1 MLHAKADC
9 KIEYITGPHPIAVRS
24 NHAPSGLNNKDALYL
39 PALTGLR
46 FLLGMWVIL
55 HHLTGKGMLLDQWNQ
70 TLPPA
75 MQSIF
80 RGGYLAVQ
88 TFFLLSGFVLAQSY
102 ATTRW
107 NAHSLKRFA
116 VARFAR
122 IYPAYLLSLVLIS
135 WFVFE
140 FLLKPGRSAAQ
151 KAAVVGDYAFVLQGW
166 TGSLNVGWNTPAW
179 SLSCEFFFYLCFP
192 LLFLWLGRG
201 GLTRVSTALGVCF
214 VVPIL
219 LAHAGVPGVWKPIHH
234 LSDFAAGIAAARIY
248 GALLGSGM
256 ATHATKRLGFWLSA
270 GALAAGAG
278 FIINPHVLD
287 GTVMT
292 LNTVLRPINVALLIG
307 LAAGGGF
314 VVRLLSTDV
323 AGYLGKASY
332 SMYILHIP
340 LLWWFTRYTS
350 FRFGATP
357 PAWTGFLFMAA
368 VIGVSIAAFECVEA
382 PANRWIRDRNAS
394 RLRTPQP
401 SVMRAAA

>member
-1 MLHAKADC
+1 MS
-9 KIEYITGPHPIAVRS
+9 YITPLGSNAAHPGNDS
-24 NHAPSGLNNKDALYL
+24 QYL

-55 HHLTGKGMLLDQWNQ
+55 HHLTSRGMLLDQWSQ
-70 TLPPA
+70 TLPFA
-75 MQSIF
+75 VQSIF

-102 ATTRW
+102 ATTHW
-107 NAHSLKRFA
+107 NRMSLTRFA

-122 IYPAYLLSLVLIS
+122 IYPAYLLSLVLVS

-192 LLFLWLGRG
+192 LLFLWLGRV
-201 GLTRVSTALGVCF
+201 GLPRIFAALGACF
-214 VVPIL
+214 VVPVV
-219 LAHAGVPGVWKPIHH
+219 LAQAGVPGIWKPIHH
-234 LSDFAAGIAAARIY
+234 LSDFVAGIAAARIY
-248 GALLGSGM
+248 GALVQSGK
-256 ATHATKRLGFWLSA
+256 ATKRLGFRLSA
-270 GALAAGAG
+270 AALVAGPA

-287 GTVMT
+287 GTMMN
-292 LNTVLRPINVALLIG
+292 LNTVLRPLNVALLIG
-307 LAAGGGF
+307 LAMGGGF
-314 VVRLLSTDV
+314 VVRLLSTGA
-323 AGYLGKASY
+323 AGYMGKVSY

-340 LLWWFTRYTS
+340 LLWWFSRYTF
-350 FRFGATP
+350 FRYGATP
-357 PAWTGFLFMAA
+357 PPWTGFLFMAA
-368 VIGVSIAAFECVEA
+368 VIGVSIAAFEFVEA
-382 PANRWIRDRNAS
+382 PANRWIRDWSAS
-394 RLRTPQP
+394 RLQPARP